1 MAYFRTFLNFIR
13 RRPISSA
20 SAGIVVLTL
29 IAVISVRLWINSDGG
44 RAYVLSQIDGRTV
57 GSLGT
62 ISASGLTGD
71 PLKRM
76 HIDRLSIADAE
87 GTWLDTRDLNL
98 KWTPRALLSRKVA
111 LNLASA
117 GEISV
122 LRRPDTTPSETSGGS
137 NWSVALDDL
146 NIGKL
151 SLAEGVAGPAAAF
164 SVSGAFSSGRDAIVK
179 AKLDIA
185 PLEGL
190 GDRFRVDAQRD
201 AAGQF
206 NLDAEGEA
214 PAGGTFATLLK
225 LAEGQSASLNASAD
239 GTLEEGDG
247 YFLLKVSGED
257 AASMTAKIVAGR
269 LTANAD
275 LDATALPFPGTLQ
288 QLLGEN
294 ARFVLGADIEKHL
307 AAFDL
312 SASMASGTL
321 AATGEANIDTKSLNG
336 PAAIKLYFTGLSDL
350 TGTAADLSL
359 DGTLELADDVPTY
372 TGGATLTA
380 HEGADLSFTRL
391 SGPVTVSLKAQHIP
405 FNAELT
411 GEGVLSGNQSLSGLI
426 GVEPHLVASG
436 VYARD
441 TGTITLAPSVL
452 DLSEGKVSASGTL
465 SLKARTLDLRGTIDQ
480 PLHSLPGGFDG
491 RASGTFRAHGILNK
505 PQIETVL
512 TGTGFSGLPDSIQPL
527 IGAAPKLTAS
537 VSVDGNT
544 INIAKMKLSGA
555 GVQLDGGGLYRI
567 RDASTLRFDFIQ
579 TAPLEI
585 GGNTFDLH
593 SGEIGLTGPS
603 SGRELNLT
611 SRGGTFLVGSRS
623 MDDVAAKTTLR
634 ITGNRIEGP
643 LALAGTFAGEALDLS
658 ASLVR
663 ADGATLIEDAT
674 GTYGPLDIS
683 GRAEINPAGDLVVLV
698 NAEGDGLKTD
708 DVQIDSLRATVSIVK
723 EGEDPMSIVAHAD
736 GSGAKLPSAIRLDAF
751 TADIK
756 NNKNGYDFKANL
768 KSDQPTGPFDFAVSG
783 QADLSGASPNGTFS
797 LSGTALGEPLSTPEP
812 ARWSLGET
820 PDLDGRLSLLG
831 GEVKAELSGSGETAL
846 LVVDIKAVDFG
857 TLFALANLGEVDA
870 RLNGHGEFRPIG
882 PSPSGSFAF
891 SATSPVP
898 GLDTS
903 LSLDL
908 TGRLD
913 ANTLKVNARS
923 NYGKNLVL
931 VADAALPIKPSAN
944 SLARLDRAQS
954 LTGRAT
960 LNGDLGAL
968 HTAALAYGHDIGG
981 RIDAVATV
989 AGSLSKPAYK
999 ANANVTGGMYEFGTT
1014 GLRLTDIALKARYA
1028 DKEVSLNGSGKST
1041 GNGSVILDGT
1051 LGQDSGQL
1059 NAKLTRLLVYERDGD
1074 MARLSG
1080 NVTFTE
1086 DQSRR
1091 LVSGKLTVDEARAS
1105 LDNLPSSG
1113 PKAIDVRWSD
1123 GDEPTNAPSKLRQSL
1138 NLDIDIDA
1146 ARRVFVTG
1154 RGLDSEWALD
1164 LTATGTVS
1172 NVGLSGQAT
1181 MVRGD
1186 LDLAGRPFVFD
1197 TGKITFDGPLD
1208 TARIAIDAARSVKG
1222 FVARVQ
1228 VSGKPTN
1235 PVFELSSTP
1244 DLPQDE
1250 ILSRLLFSRSSIDL
1264 SPVEAAQLAS
1274 SIARLSGRSAGF
1286 DPASELQA
1294 VLGVDRLS
1302 IGSNEA
1308 GNAELGI
1315 GQYLADD
1322 VYLQLNAAGADGSS
1336 VEVEWE
1342 PVDRV
1347 SVTSETTSTGENK
1360 LSIRWKKDY

>member
-1 MAYFRTFLNFIR
+1 MAFLQTSVNFIR
-13 RRPISSA
+13 RRPFSSA
-20 SAGIVVLTL
+20 GAGIVVFLL
-29 IAVISVRLWINSDGG
+29 VAVMGVRLWINSDGG
-44 RAYVLSQIDGRTV
+44 RAYVLSQIDGRMI

-71 PLKRM
+71 PLKQM
-76 HIDRLSIADAE
+76 HLDRLTIADAD
-87 GTWLDTRDLNL
+87 GKWLDAKDIDLR
-98 KWTPRALLSRKVA
+98 WTPRALLSRKVE

-117 GEISV
+117 GDIAV
-122 LRRPDTTPSETSGGS
+122 LRRPATAPGETSGGS
-137 NWSVALDDL
+137 QWSVALEDL
-146 NIGKL
+146 KIGKL

-190 GDRFRVDAQRD
+190 GDRFRIDAQRD

-206 NLDAEGEA
+206 KLDAEGEA

-225 LAEGQSASLNASAD
+225 LAAGQSASLSASAD
-239 GTLEEGDG
+239 GTLDEGDG
-247 YFLLKVSGED
+247 YFLMKVSGED

-275 LDATALPFPGTLQ
+275 LDATVLPFPDTLR
-288 QLLGEN
+288 QLLGAN
-294 ARFVLGADIEKHL
+294 ARFVLGADIEKQL

-312 SASMASGTL
+312 SANLASGTL
-321 AATGEANIDTKSLNG
+321 ATTGEANIDTKSLEG
-336 PAAIKLYFTGLSDL
+336 PATIKLDFTGLSDL
-350 TGTAADLSL
+350 AGFAADLSL
-359 DGTLELADDVPTY
+359 DGTLKIADEMPTY
-372 TGGATLTA
+372 TGGAILTA
-380 HEGADLSFTRL
+380 HEGAGLPFTRL
-391 SGPVTVSLKAQHIP
+391 SGPVTVSLKPQQIP
-405 FNAELT
+405 FKADLT
-411 GEGVLSGNQSLSGLI
+411 GEGVLSDNQSLSGLI
-426 GVEPHLVASG
+426 GVKPHLVASG

-441 TGTITLAPSVL
+441 TSIVTLSPSVL
-452 DLSEGKVSASGTL
+452 ELPEGKVSASGTL
-465 SLKARTLDLRGTIDQ
+465 SPKARTLDVRGTVDQ
-480 PLHSLPGGFDG
+480 ALHSLPGAFGG
-491 RASGTFRAHGILNK
+491 RAAGTFRAYGSLSK
-505 PQIETVL
+505 PQIETIL
-512 TGTGFSGLPDSIQPL
+512 TGSGFSGLPDTIQPL
-527 IGAAPKLTAS
+527 IGAAPKLDAS
-537 VSVDGNT
+537 LAVDGST
-544 INIAKMKLSGA
+544 IEIAKMKLSGA
-555 GVQLDGGGLYRI
+555 GIHVDGGGVYRI
-567 RDASTLRFDFIQ
+567 GNASALRFDFVQ
-579 TAPLEI
+579 TEPLDISGNRFDLHAGTVSLSGPASALEI
-585 GGNTFDLH
+585 GVASAGGMF
-593 SGEIGLTGPS
+593 EIA
-603 SGRELNLT
+603 
-611 SRGGTFLVGSRS
+611 SRRIEQ
-623 MDDVAAKTTLR
+623 VAATTTLGIGGGR
-634 ITGNRIEGP
+634 ITGP
-643 LALAGTFAGEALDLS
+643 LAVIGKLAGETLDLT
-658 ASLVR
+658 ADLVR
-663 ADGATLIEDAT
+663 ADEGTLIENLN
-674 GTYGPLDIS
+674 GTYGPLGIT
-683 GRAEINPAGDLVVLV
+683 GRAEISPAGDLVVLV
-698 NAEGDGLKTD
+698 NAEGDGLKTED
-708 DVQIDSLRATVSIVK
+708 LQIDSLRATVSIVK

-736 GSGAKLPSAIRLDAF
+736 GSGAKLPSAIQLDAF

-756 NNKNGYDFKANL
+756 NNKNGYDFKASL
-768 KSDQPTGPFDFAVSG
+768 KSDQPTGPFDFMVSG

-812 ARWSLGET
+812 AHWSLGET
-820 PDLDGRLSLLG
+820 PDLDGRLLLLG
-831 GEVKAELSGSGETAL
+831 GEVKAELSGAGETAL
-846 LVVDIKAVDFG
+846 LAIDVKAVDFG
-857 TLFALANLGEVDA
+857 ALFTLANLGDVDA

-882 PSPSGSFAF
+882 LSPTGSFAF

-923 NYGKNLVL
+923 NYGKGLVL
-931 VADAALPIKPSAN
+931 VADAALPIEPSAN
-944 SLARLDRAQS
+944 SLARLDRTQS
-954 LTGRAT
+954 VIGRAT

-968 HTAALAYGHDIGG
+968 HSAALAYGHDIGG

-989 AGSLSKPAYK
+989 AGSLSKPVYN
-999 ANANVTGGMYEFGTT
+999 ANANVTGGIYEFGTT
-1014 GLRLTDIALKARYA
+1014 GLKLTDIALKASYA
-1028 DKEVSLNGSGKST
+1028 DKTLSLNGTGNSD
-1041 GNGSVILDGT
+1041 GNGSVVLDGT
-1051 LGQDSGQL
+1051 LSRDAGQL

-1074 MARLSG
+1074 TARLSG
-1080 NVTFTE
+1080 NLSFF
-1086 DQSRR
+1086 DDDSRR
-1091 LVSGKLTVDEARAS
+1091 LVSGKLTVDEARVS

-1138 NLDIDIDA
+1138 GLDIDIDA

-1172 NVGLSGQAT
+1172 KVNLSGQAT

-1197 TGKITFDGPLD
+1197 SGKITFDGPLD
-1208 TARIAIDAARSVKG
+1208 TARIAIDADRSVNG

-1250 ILSRLLFSRSSIDL
+1250 ILSRLLFGRSSIDL

-1274 SIARLSGRSAGF
+1274 SIARLSGRSVGF

-1302 IGSNEA
+1302 IGSNDA
-1308 GNAELGI
+1308 GKAELGV

-1342 PVDRV
+1342 PVDQV
-1347 SVTSETTSTGENK
+1347 SVTSETTATGENK

>member
-1 MAYFRTFLNFIR
+1 MAFVQTALNFIR
-13 RRPISSA
+13 SRPFSSA
-20 SAGIVVLTL
+20 GAGIVVFLL
-29 IAVISVRLWINSDGG
+29 LAILGARLWINSDGG

-71 PLKRM
+71 PLKQM
-76 HIDRLSIADAE
+76 HLDRLAISDAE
-87 GTWLDTRDLNL
+87 GTWLDTSDIRL
-98 KWTPRALLSRKVA
+98 KWSPRALLSRRVE

-117 GEISV
+117 KEIAI
-122 LRRPDTTPSETSGGS
+122 LRRPETTPSETAGE
-137 NWSVALDDL
+137 NQWSVTLEDLD
-146 NIGKL
+146 IGKL

-164 SVSGAFSSGRDAIVK
+164 SVSGAFSSGRDAVVT

-190 GDRFRVDAQRD
+190 GDSFRIDARRD

-214 PAGGTFATLLK
+214 PAGGTFATLLQ
-225 LAEGQSASLNASAD
+225 LADGQSASLSASAD
-239 GTLEEGDG
+239 GTLDEGDG

-257 AASMTAKIVAGR
+257 AASMTAKIVAGQ

-275 LDATALPFPGTLQ
+275 VDATVLPFTGTLR
-288 QLLGEN
+288 QLLGPN
-294 ARFVLGADIEKHL
+294 ARLVLGADIKKHL

-336 PAAIKLYFTGLSDL
+336 PAAIKLDFTGLSDL
-350 TGTAADLSL
+350 TGMAADLSL
-359 DGTLELADDVPTY
+359 DGMLEIGDDVPTY
-372 TGGATLTA
+372 TGGAILTA
-380 HEGADLSFTRL
+380 HEGADASFTRL
-391 SGPVTVSLKAQHIP
+391 SGPVTVSLKSQQIP
-405 FNAELT
+405 FKVDLI

-426 GVEPHLVASG
+426 GVKPHLVASG

-441 TGTITLAPSVL
+441 TGIITLAPSVL
-452 DLSEGKVSASGTL
+452 ELPEGKVSASGTL
-465 SLKARTLDLRGTIDQ
+465 SPKARTLDLRGTVDQ
-480 PLHSLPGGFDG
+480 ALYSLPGEFGG
-491 RASGTFRAHGILNK
+491 RAAGTFRAHGMLNK
-505 PQIETVL
+505 PKIETIL
-512 TGTGFSGLPDSIQPL
+512 TGTGFSGLSDTIQPL
-527 IGAAPKLTAS
+527 IGAAPKLNAS

-544 INIAKMKLSGA
+544 ISIAKLKLSGS
-555 GVQLDGGGLYRI
+555 GVQFDGGGMYRI
-567 RDASTLRFDFIQ
+567 GDASTLRFDFVQ

-585 GGNTFDLH
+585 GGNTYDLH
-593 SGEIGLTGPS
+593 SGTIGLTGPS
-603 SGRELNLT
+603 NAREMSLAST
-611 SRGGTFLVGSRS
+611 GGTFQVASRS

-643 LALAGTFAGEALDLS
+643 MALAGTFAGEALDLS
-658 ASLVR
+658 ASFAR

-674 GTYGPLDIS
+674 GRYGPLDIS
-683 GRAEINPAGDLVVLV
+683 GRAEINPVGDLVVLL

-708 DVQIDSLRATVSIVK
+708 DVEVDSLRATVSIVK
-723 EGEDPMSIVAHAD
+723 EGQDPMSIVAHAD

-783 QADLSGASPNGTFS
+783 QADLSGASPHGTFS

-812 ARWSLGET
+812 AHWSLGET

-846 LVVDIKAVDFG
+846 LVVDVKAVDFG
-857 TLFALANLGEVDA
+857 ALFKLANLGEVDA

-882 PSPSGSFAF
+882 LSPSGSFAF
-891 SATSPVP
+891 SAVSPVP

-913 ANTLKVNARS
+913 ASTLKVNARS
-923 NYGKNLVL
+923 NYGKGLVL
-931 VADAALPIKPSAN
+931 VADVALPIEPSTK
-944 SLARLDRAQS
+944 SLARLDRTQS

-989 AGSLSKPAYK
+989 AGSLSKPVYK
-999 ANANVTGGMYEFGTT
+999 ANANVTGGIYEFGTT
-1014 GLRLTDIALKARYA
+1014 GLKLTDIALKASYA
-1028 DKEVSLNGSGKST
+1028 EKKMAINGTGSSD
-1041 GNGSVILDGT
+1041 GNGSVVLDGT
-1051 LGQDSGQL
+1051 LSRDASQL
-1059 NAKLTRLLVYERDGD
+1059 EARLTRLLVYERDGD

-1080 NVTFTE
+1080 SLSFFDDE
-1086 DQSRR
+1086 SRR

-1123 GDEPTNAPSKLRQSL
+1123 GDEPTSAPSKLRQSL

-1172 NVGLSGQAT
+1172 NVNLSGQAT
-1181 MVRGD
+1181 MIRGD

-1208 TARIAIDAARSVKG
+1208 TARIAIDAGRSVNG

-1250 ILSRLLFSRSSIDL
+1250 ILSRLLFGRSSIDL

-1274 SIARLSGRSAGF
+1274 SIARLSGRSVGF

-1302 IGSNEA
+1302 IGSNAA
-1308 GNAELGI
+1308 GNAELGV

>member
-1 MAYFRTFLNFIR
+1 MAFVQPAFNFIR
-13 RRPISSA
+13 RRPFSSA
-20 SAGIVVLTL
+20 GAGIIVLL
-29 IAVISVRLWINSDGG
+29 LVAVLGARLWINSDGG

-57 GSLGT
+57 SSLGT

-76 HIDRLSIADAE
+76 HLDQLSIADAD
-87 GTWLDTRDLNL
+87 GKWLDARDVNL
-98 KWTPRALLSRKVA
+98 RWTPRALLSRKVE

-117 GEISV
+117 GDIAV
-122 LRRPDTTPSETSGGS
+122 LRRPATSPSETSGES
-137 NWSVALDDL
+137 QWSVTLEDL

-190 GDRFRVDAQRD
+190 GDRFKIDAQRD

-206 NLDAEGEA
+206 KLDAEGEA
-214 PAGGTFATLLK
+214 PADGTFATLLQ
-225 LAEGQSASLNASAD
+225 LATGQSASLSASAD
-239 GTLEEGDG
+239 GTLDEGDG
-247 YFLLKVSGED
+247 YFLMKISGED

-275 LDATALPFPGTLQ
+275 LDATVLPFPDTLR
-288 QLLGEN
+288 QLLGAN
-294 ARFVLGADIEKHL
+294 ARFVLDADIEKHL

-321 AATGEANIDTKSLNG
+321 AATGEANIDTKSLEG
-336 PAAIKLYFTGLSDL
+336 PATLKLDFTGLSDL
-350 TGTAADLSL
+350 AGFAADLSL
-359 DGTLELADDVPTY
+359 DGTLEIDDDVPTY
-372 TGGATLTA
+372 TGGAILTA
-380 HEGADLSFTRL
+380 HEAADLPFTRL
-391 SGPVTVSLKAQHIP
+391 SGPVTVSLKPQQIP
-405 FNAELT
+405 FKADLT
-411 GEGVLSGNQSLSGLI
+411 GEGILSGNQSLSGLI
-426 GVEPHLVASG
+426 GVKPHLVASG

-441 TGTITLAPSVL
+441 TGILTLSPSVL
-452 DLSEGKVSASGTL
+452 DLPEGKVSASGTV
-465 SLKARTLDLRGTIDQ
+465 SPKARTLDLRGTVDQ
-480 PLHSLPGGFDG
+480 ALHSLPGEFGG
-491 RASGTFRAHGILNK
+491 RASGTFRAHGTFNK

-512 TGTGFSGLPDSIQPL
+512 AGAGFSGLPDTIQPL
-527 IGAAPKLTAS
+527 IGAAPKLNAS
-537 VSVDGNT
+537 VAVDGNT
-544 INIAKMKLSGA
+544 ISIAKMKLSGA
-555 GVQLDGGGLYRI
+555 GVQFAGGGLYRI
-567 RDASTLRFDFIQ
+567 GDASTLRFDFVQ
-579 TAPLEI
+579 TAPLDI
-585 GGNTFDLH
+585 SGNTYDLH
-593 SGEIGLTGPS
+593 SGKIGLSGPS
-603 SGRELNLT
+603 SVRELNLIST
-611 SRGGTFLVGSRS
+611 GGTFQVASRS
-623 MDDVAAKTTLR
+623 MDDVEAATTLR

-643 LALAGTFAGEALDLS
+643 MALTGTFAGEALDLS
-658 ASLVR
+658 ASFVR

-674 GTYGPLDIS
+674 GTYGPLS
-683 GRAEINPAGDLVVLV
+683 LTGRAEIDQAGDLVVLV
-698 NAEGDGLKTD
+698 NAEGDGLKTE

-723 EGEDPMSIVAHAD
+723 EGQDPMSIVAHAD
-736 GSGAKLPSAIRLDAF
+736 GSGAKLPSAFRLDAF

-756 NNKNGYDFKANL
+756 NNKDGYDFKASL
-768 KSDQPTGPFDFAVSG
+768 KSDQPSRPFDFAVSG
-783 QADLSGASPNGTFS
+783 QADLSGASPNGTFN
-797 LSGTALGEPLSTPEP
+797 LSGSALGEPLSTPEP
-812 ARWSLGET
+812 AHWSLGET
-820 PDLDGRLSLLG
+820 PDLDGRLSVLG
-831 GEVKAELSGSGETAL
+831 GEVKAELSGTGETAL
-846 LVVDIKAVDFG
+846 LAIDVKAVDFG
-857 TLFALANLGEVDA
+857 ALFALANLGDVDA

-882 PSPSGSFAF
+882 LTPSGSFAF
-891 SATSPVP
+891 SATSPIP

-923 NYGKNLVL
+923 NYGKDLVL
-931 VADAALPIKPSAN
+931 VADLALPIKPSAQ
-944 SLARLDRAQS
+944 SLARVDRTRS

-981 RIDAVATV
+981 RIDAAATLS
-989 AGSLSKPAYK
+989 GSLSEPVYK
-999 ANANVTGGMYEFGTT
+999 ANADVTGGIYEFGTT
-1014 GLRLTDIALKARYA
+1014 GLKLTDITLKAGLA
-1028 DKEVSLNGSGKST
+1028 DRKISLNGSGKSA
-1041 GNGSVILDGT
+1041 GNGSVVLDGT
-1051 LGQDSGQL
+1051 LSQDAGRL
-1059 NAKLTRLLVYERDGD
+1059 NANLTRLLVYERDGD
-1074 MARLSG
+1074 TARLSG
-1080 NVTFTE
+1080 NVTFSE

-1091 LVSGKLTVDEARAS
+1091 LVSGKLTVDEARVS

-1172 NVGLSGQAT
+1172 NVSLSGQAT

-1197 TGKITFDGPLD
+1197 SGKITFDGPLD
-1208 TARIAIDAARSVKG
+1208 TARIAIDAARSVNG

-1228 VSGKPTN
+1228 VSGKPTH

-1250 ILSRLLFSRSSIDL
+1250 ILSRLLFGRSSIDL

-1274 SIARLSGRSAGF
+1274 SIARLSGRSVGF
-1286 DPASELQA
+1286 DPAAELQA

-1302 IGSNEA
+1302 IGSNDA
-1308 GNAELGI
+1308 GNAELGV

-1342 PVDRV
+1342 PADQI